1 MTTPDT
7 PLRSRSAWLRLLA
20 ILMALGLVAAA
31 CGDSD
36 DDDAGS
42 DTTEASAS
50 ASEPAETEATEAP
63 ADTEATDDTEAPDAG
78 GASWEGVEG
87 DVIVSGSSTVEPVS
101 TRVAELLADVNGDIR
116 VTVDGP
122 GTGDGFELFC
132 NGETDIS
139 GASRAIADDEVAN
152 CEGNSI
158 NFVELQVAFDG
169 IAILTNPE
177 NPVECVTF
185 EDMYGLMSAEAEAAG
200 VENWSDAANVEGIE
214 LSQELPALS
223 LDITAPG
230 TESGTYDSFIEIVL
244 EDIADERGQ
253 EDIIRTDFP
262 GQAEDNVI
270 IQGIAG
276 SPSSFGWVGF
286 AFAEANADVVKKNE
300 VDGGDGC
307 IFPTFDTIADGSY
320 PVSRSLYIYVNVDK
334 AAENPALAG
343 YVDFYFSDGA
353 YEDAVINAFGEGA
366 GYIPLP
372 DDLFSASVGAWE
384 GR

>member
-7 PLRSRSAWLRLLA
+7 PIRRRSTWLRLVAL
-20 ILMALGLVAAA
+20 LMALGLVAAA

-36 DDDAGS
+36 DDAESS
-42 DTTEASAS
+42 DTASAS
-50 ASEPAETEATEAP
+50 ASEPAEETDDTEA
-63 ADTEATDDTEAPDAG
+63 ATDDTEAGDMA

-101 TRVAELLADVNGDIR
+101 TRAAELLADVNGDIR

-139 GASRAIADDEVAN
+139 GASRAIKDEEAEN
-152 CEGNSI
+152 CAGNGI

-169 IAILTNPE
+169 IAILTNPN

-185 EDMYGLMSAEAEAAG
+185 NDMYGLMSAEAEAAG
-200 VENWSDAANVEGIE
+200 VSEWADAANIADLE
-214 LSQELPALS
+214 LSQELPAAS
-223 LDITAPG
+223 LDISAPG

-253 EDIIRTDFP
+253 EDLIRTDFP

-270 IQGIAG
+270 VQGIAG
-276 SPSSFGWVGF
+276 SDSSFGWVGF
-286 AFAEANADVVKKNE
+286 AFAEANADVVKKLQ
-300 VDGGDGC
+300 VDGGSGC
-307 IFPTFDTIADGSY
+307 TEATFESIADGSY
-320 PVSRSLYIYVNVDK
+320 PVSRALYVYVNVDK
-334 AAENPALAG
+334 AAENPAVTG
-343 YVDFYFSDGA
+343 YVDFYLHPGA
-353 YEDAVINAFGEGA
+353 YEDAVVNAFGEGA

-372 DDLFSASVGAWE
+372 DDLFAETLAAWE